1 MVDNEQLRV
10 TSRRKY
16 GVHLEELLTSEKGLH
31 NLGIV
36 STELLN
42 ENPDSILLIYL
53 TVVSLAKE
61 ERFEEAS
68 DLISKQVVKLKL
80 NKILSI
86 KVRDKQLVA
95 LLKVWR
101 VLDLIAR
108 ENMKWADGDNLKSK
122 NYDDLDFLL
131 TDKYWKILSYRL
143 DSVLC

>member
-1 MVDNEQLRV
+1 MVVL
-10 TSRRKY
+10 
-16 GVHLEELLTSEKGLH
+16 
-31 NLGIV
+31 
-36 STELLN
+36 
-42 ENPDSILLIYL
+42 
-53 TVVSLAKE
+53 LAKE

-108 ENMKWADGDNLKSK
+108 ENMKWGR
-122 NYDDLDFLL
+122 
-131 TDKYWKILSYRL
+131 W
-143 DSVLC
+143 